1 MHVGSIDTQLI
12 TRIEGLMADPPEG
25 SVVLEFTPAAARC
38 ALDRWRGTHNRR
50 EKPSAI
56 KYYAKDMASG
66 QWRVNGSTIVFT
78 DQKLIGDGQN
88 RLIACTKANTPFASH
103 VIFGVDHD
111 CFDTMDQG
119 RVRTPRDVLE
129 IEGVTDP
136 TRVMQAVRW
145 AELIESGEATSRKGI
160 AGREIRNLL
169 VKHVRV
175 ADFLPEARRISQLN
189 RQPVGVVAALLYLF
203 DKVDSGLAADFSEAW
218 QSGSYG
224 KRFSGIGTMQAEI
237 LRMSNSGR
245 GVVYDLVRIAMII
258 NAWNSARHGRRRIRW
273 DRGDLFPMIQ

>member
-1 MHVGSIDTQLI
+1 MDGSSRDAHLI
-12 TRIEGLMADPPEG
+12 ARIEHLMADPPEG

-50 EKPSAI
+50 EKPSAV
-56 KYYAKDMASG
+56 KNYAADMASG

-78 DQKLIGDGQN
+78 DQNLIGDGQN
-88 RLIACTKANTPFASH
+88 RLIACTRANKPFASH

-136 TRVMQAVRW
+136 TKVTQAVRW
-145 AELIESGEATSRKGI
+145 AELIESGEATSRNGI
-160 AGREIRNLL
+160 AGREIRSLFE
-169 VKHVRV
+169 KHKRV
-175 ADFLPEARRISQLN
+175 TDFLPEARRISQLN

-203 DKVDSGLAADFSEAW
+203 DKVDSGLAAGFSEAW
-218 QSGSYG
+218 ASGSYG
-224 KRFSGIGTMQAEI
+224 KQFSGIGTMQAEI
-237 LRMSNSGR
+237 LRLSNSGR

-258 NAWNSARHGRRRIRW
+258 NAWNSARFGRRRIKW
-273 DRGDLFPMIQ
+273 DRGDPFPMIQ